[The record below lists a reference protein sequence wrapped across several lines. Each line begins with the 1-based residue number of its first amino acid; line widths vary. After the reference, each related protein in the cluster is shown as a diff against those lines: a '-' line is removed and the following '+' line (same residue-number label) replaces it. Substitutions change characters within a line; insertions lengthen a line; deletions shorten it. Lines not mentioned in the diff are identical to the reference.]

1 MRSFRAGTY
10 EREKMPRALRNFSP
24 ASSLDKVEH
33 VDLAALKVSGKTL
46 VLLDVDNTLLPWRKH
61 DVPQSVLDWLAQ
73 GKALGL
79 EFCILS
85 NTRHPERLNKLSE
98 LLDVPYIRAKFKPN
112 RQMYDM
118 ALEKYGA
125 EPRQAVM
132 IGDQLLTDVLGAN
145 RADIDAVWIRPVAS
159 REFVGTMVFSRN
171 IERVLGRMLHDY
183 FQPNEVSVAATKP
196 GFFEHSVVR
205 QFLKFCLVGG
215 MSTVIDLGLHYLLM
229 FRIPMGDSTLAH
241 VVGEWFWDLTHSAP
255 YLTEKDLIDSA
266 YAPLKVPVVLLAIL
280 NSYYWNRRWTFRV
293 DKAHGHG
300 EMITKFFVV
309 ALIGMVLNVVVG
321 TTINRLLHLG
331 AEARWAGASLI
342 ATAVVVFWNFTGQK
356 LWTFRKASK

>member
-1 MRSFRAGTY
+1 VRRFRAGTF
-10 EREKMPRALRNFSP
+10 EREQMPRALRKFSP
-24 ASSLDKVEH
+24 AASLVRVEQ
-33 VDLAALKVSGKTL
+33 VDLDALKAAGKRV
-46 VLLDVDNTLLPWRKH
+46 VLLDVDNTLLPWREH
-61 DVPQSVLDWLAQ
+61 DFPQPVLDWIAH
-73 GKALGL
+73 GKSLGL

-85 NTRHPERLNKLSE
+85 NTRHPKRLKRLSDE
-98 LLDVPYIRAKFKPN
+98 LGVPFIRAKYKPS

-118 ALEKYGA
+118 ALEKYGVKP
-125 EPRQAVM
+125 EQAVM
-132 IGDQLLTDVLGAN
+132 VGDQLLTDVLGAN
-145 RADIDAVWIRPVAS
+145 RAGIDAFWIRPVAS
-159 REFVGTMVFSRN
+159 REFVGTMVISRN
-171 IERVLGRMLHDY
+171 VERVLGHMLHDY
-183 FQPNEVSVAATKP
+183 FQPSEESVVATKP
-196 GFFEHSVVR
+196 GFFEHSVIR

-215 MSTVIDLGLHYLLM
+215 MSTVIDLGLHYVLM
-229 FRIPMGDSTLAH
+229 FKVTAGDTTLAH
-241 VVGEWFWDLTHSAP
+241 VVGEWFWNLTHSAP

-300 EMITKFFVV
+300 EMISKFFVV

-321 TTINRLLHLG
+321 TTINRLLHID